1 MDESLCFMTATEL
14 ARRIHGGE
22 LSAREVLAAHLEQIE
37 RFNEAV
43 NAIVTLVPERAEAA
57 ARGADDAFARG
68 REVGPLHGL
77 PIAHKDLALT
87 AGIRTTMGSPIFADH
102 VPDQDALFVER
113 TRSAGAIVVGK
124 TNTPEFGA
132 GSHTFNPVFGPT
144 RNPYDLDRSAGG
156 SSGGAAAALACG
168 LVPLAD
174 GSDLGGS
181 LRNPASFCNVVG
193 FRPSPGRVPVWPADD
208 PADLLGVQGPMARTV
223 ADAALLLSVMAG
235 PDPRVPISLPEPGF
249 LFAPPLPK
257 GDRGV
262 IAWAPGAGATMPVDP
277 EIAPILEGQRE
288 VFEALGWRTEPAF
301 PDLSDA
307 RRVFLVKRALA
318 YRALGPLMDEHP
330 GQMKATVVRDIEEGR
345 RLTSDDLADAE
356 RLHTGIRS
364 RVADFFE
371 RFDALVM
378 PAAQVPP
385 FDAEVEYPTEID
397 GHPMRTYVDWMQC
410 CWCITLT
417 GSPAISI
424 PCGFTTGGLPVGVQI
439 VGRPGGDLRV
449 LQLAEAFEEAT
460 GVGARRPPLVSSG

>member
-43 NAIVTLVPERAEAA
+43 NAIVTLLPERAEAA
-57 ARGADDAFARG
+57 ARAADDAFARG
-68 REVGPLHGL
+68 LAVGPLHGL

-87 AGIRTTMGSPIFADH
+87 AGIRTTMGSPIFVDH
-102 VPDQDALFVER
+102 VPEEDALFVER
-113 TRSAGAIVVGK
+113 TRSSGAIVVGK

-132 GSHTFNPVFGPT
+132 GSHTFNPVFGLT
-144 RNPYDLDRSAGG
+144 RNPYDLGRSAGG

-193 FRPSPGRVPVWPADD
+193 FRPSPGRVPVWPAED
-208 PADLLGVQGPMARTV
+208 PGDLLGVEGPMARTV

-235 PDPRVPISLPEPGF
+235 PDPRVPISLPEPGS
-249 LFAPPLPK
+249 LFAPPLRQ

-262 IAWAPGAGATMPVDP
+262 IAWAPGAGATMPVDH
-277 EIAPILEGQRE
+277 EIEPILEGQRE
-288 VFEALGWRTEPAF
+288 VFEALGWRTERAF

-330 GQMKATVVRDIEEGR
+330 GQMKATVVWNIEEGR
-345 RLTSDDLADAE
+345 RLTAGDLAEAE
-356 RLHTGIRS
+356 RLHAGIRS
-364 RVADFFE
+364 RIAVFFE
-371 RFDALVM
+371 RFDVLVM
-378 PAAQVPP
+378 PAAQVLP

-397 GHPMRTYVDWMQC
+397 GHPMQTYVDWMEC
-410 CWCITLT
+410 CWCITVT

-424 PCGFTTGGLPVGVQI
+424 PCGFTAAGLPVGVQI
-439 VGRPGGDLRV
+439 VGRPGEDLRV
-449 LQLAEAFEEAT
+449 LQLAEAFEAAT